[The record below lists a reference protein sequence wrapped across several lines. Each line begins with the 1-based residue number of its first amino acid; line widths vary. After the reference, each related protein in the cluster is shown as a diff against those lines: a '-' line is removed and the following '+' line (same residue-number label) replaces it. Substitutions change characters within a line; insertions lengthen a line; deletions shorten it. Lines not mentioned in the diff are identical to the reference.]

1 MGEYVWIPSQGLL
14 SDEDNRAAGMRN
26 TTNKETN
33 REEGSGDPEED
44 AIPYFIHDSNMVG
57 GSNVANSN
65 NNPNSTKRKGSHNTT
80 PQCRKNNR
88 GTGMGAQLF
97 ICLDQLVESVSM
109 TRESTTPSRDKK
121 KKGCS
126 IEEVMEELQSIDGVN
141 FGSALHTFAIEFF
154 CARSKR
160 EMWVAMGSIDRK
172 ISWLKIMF

>member
-1 MGEYVWIPSQGLL
+1 MRGAKKFKHVSIEPSLCAKYDIMFSNRTVMGEYVWIPSQGLL

-65 NNPNSTKRKGSHNTT
+65 SNPSSTKRKGSHNTT

-121 KKGCS
+121 KKR
-126 IEEVMEELQSIDGVN
+126 L
-141 FGSALHTFAIEFF
+141 
-154 CARSKR
+154 
-160 EMWVAMGSIDRK
+160 
-172 ISWLKIMF
+172 